1 MIIFYNIFKII
12 DFQFITSLM
21 ITEEISIKKKYTD
34 FFFNILLITQF
45 SNFMRSFLAIK
56 LDLIEIVRLDDI
68 KGLVLKDERLERKED
83 LKIH

>member
-1 MIIFYNIFKII
+1 
-12 DFQFITSLM
+12 M